1 MPTGRRSVMVL
12 AAAAAVPI
20 ALAGAGKAAAAG
32 SVLAGARAVA
42 ASAGVWGTATSI
54 PGTNRFPQVQG
65 SGWVTSV
72 SCAEP
77 GDCGAGG
84 AYPDSHGY
92 SHAFVAN
99 EVNGTWHTAVNIVGA
114 GLAKGYP
121 TSVNS
126 VSCAKP
132 GDCSAGG
139 YYQDSA
145 GNDQAFVANEVNGT
159 WHTAVEVPGTAA
171 LNASRNA
178 SVNSVSCAS
187 PGNCSAGGQYEG
199 APWDIFGEAF
209 VANEVNGTWHTAIE
223 VPGTAALN
231 ANGSASL
238 NSVSCASPGN
248 CTAGGHYGDLHSKQ
262 QAFVANEVNGTWH
275 TAIEVPGT
283 AALNQGGAADVAS
296 VSCGSAGRCSAGGH
310 YSDVYGQWQAF
321 VANEVNGTWHA
332 AIEVPGT
339 AALNQGD
346 YGSVTSISCTSP
358 GNCSAGG
365 HYSGGSFPRAFVAN
379 EVNGTW
385 HTAIA
390 VPGTGT
396 SNSNVYSVSCASA
409 GNCSAGGY
417 SGAGQA
423 FVLNEVN
430 GTWHTLIDVS
440 GIPAA
445 SAVDSVSCAA
455 AGECSAGGTYSLPG
469 GYGRVF
475 VVSSS

>member
-1 MPTGRRSVMVL
+1 MLTGRRSVMVL

-32 SVLAGARAVA
+32 SGWGGARAVA
-42 ASAGVWGTATSI
+42 ASAGAWGIATSI

-65 SGWVTSV
+65 SGWVSSV
-72 SCAEP
+72 SCAKP
-77 GDCGAGG
+77 GDCSAGG

-99 EVNGTWHTAVNIVGA
+99 EVNGAWHTAVNIVGT

-145 GNDQAFVANEVNGT
+145 GNDQAFVANEVNGA

-209 VANEVNGTWHTAIE
+209 VANEVNGIWHTAIE

-275 TAIEVPGT
+275 TAI
-283 AALNQGGAADVAS
+283 
-296 VSCGSAGRCSAGGH
+296 
-310 YSDVYGQWQAF
+310 
-321 VANEVNGTWHA
+321 
-332 AIEVPGT
+332 
-339 AALNQGD
+339 
-346 YGSVTSISCTSP
+346 
-358 GNCSAGG
+358 
-365 HYSGGSFPRAFVAN
+365 
-379 EVNGTW
+379 
-385 HTAIA
+385 A

-423 FVLNEVN
+423 FVVNEVN

>member
-1 MPTGRRSVMVL
+1 MPTRRRSVVVL
-12 AAAAAVPI
+12 ATAAAVPI
-20 ALAGAGKAAAAG
+20 ALAGAGQAAAAG
-32 SVLAGARAVA
+32 SVLASARAVA
-42 ASAGVWGTATSI
+42 ASAGVWGTTTSI

-77 GDCGAGG
+77 GECSAGG

-99 EVNGTWHTAVNIVGA
+99 EVNGTWHTAVNIVGT

-159 WHTAVEVPGTAA
+159 WHTAIEVPGTAA
-171 LNASRNA
+171 LNTSRNA
-178 SVNSVSCAS
+178 SVNSVSCTS

-283 AALNQGGAADVAS
+283 AALNQG
-296 VSCGSAGRCSAGGH
+296 
-310 YSDVYGQWQAF
+310 
-321 VANEVNGTWHA
+321 
-332 AIEVPGT
+332 
-339 AALNQGD
+339 D
-346 YGSVTSISCTSP
+346 YGSVTSMSCTSP

-365 HYSGGSFPRAFVAN
+365 HYSSGSFPRAFVAN

-385 HTAIA
+385 HIAIA

-396 SNSNVYSVSCASA
+396 SNSNVYSVSCAPA
-409 GNCSAGGY
+409 
-417 SGAGQA
+417 
-423 FVLNEVN
+423 V
-430 GTWHTLIDVS
+430 T
-440 GIPAA
+440 AA
-445 SAVDSVSCAA
+445 SARRSWSM
-455 AGECSAGGTYSLPG
+455 S
-469 GYGRVF
+469 
-475 VVSSS
+475 